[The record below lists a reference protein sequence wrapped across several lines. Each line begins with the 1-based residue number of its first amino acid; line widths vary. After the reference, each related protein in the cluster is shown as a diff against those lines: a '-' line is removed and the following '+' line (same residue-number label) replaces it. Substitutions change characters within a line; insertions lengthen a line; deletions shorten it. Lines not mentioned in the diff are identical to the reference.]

1 MANISGSI
9 LKTETS
15 FRLVCDLTFLYF
27 ITITCLGYM
36 AIRYFILIALHFS
49 HLIHITLRHNINPVT
64 LFSYFPFPRETIMPN
79 LSAAP
84 IFRC

>member
-1 MANISGSI
+1 MI
-9 LKTETS
+9 LH
-15 FRLVCDLTFLYF
+15 FYILLLLHD
-27 ITITCLGYM
+27 LGYM

-49 HLIHITLRHNINPVT
+49 HLIHITLRHNINAVT